1 MERKKPKVLFLST
14 GNATRSQIAEGFLRA
29 LGSAHFDVMSAG
41 VEPGPLNPVA
51 IEVMKER
58 GIDISEHEPT
68 NVAQSLK
75 EHFAYVIT
83 VCDAAKE
90 RSPIFPF
97 TPRLL
102 HWSIKDP
109 AAAEGSLEERVE
121 VFRHVR
127 DEIEDKIRQFI
138 TDTAQTND
146 SQLSIP

>member
-109 AAAEGSLEERVE
+109 ATAEGSLEQRVE

-127 DEIEDKIRQFI
+127 DEIENKIKQFI
-138 TDTAQTND
+138 ADTAQAND

>member
-14 GNATRSQIAEGFLRA
+14 GNATRSQMAEGFLRA
-29 LGSAHFDVMSAG
+29 LRGEHFDVISAG
-41 VEPGPLNPVA
+41 VEPGPLNPIA
-51 IEVMKER
+51 CAVMKER
-58 GIDISEHEPT
+58 GIDISEHEPK

-102 HWSIKDP
+102 HWSIQDP
-109 AAAEGSLEERVE
+109 AAAQGSQSKEWKSSAAYETRS
-121 VFRHVR
+121 RAR
-127 DEIEDKIRQFI
+127 SS
-138 TDTAQTND
+138 N
-146 SQLSIP
+146 S

>member
-29 LGSAHFDVMSAG
+29 LGCAHFEVMSAG

-58 GIDISEHEPT
+58 GIDISEQEPM
-68 NVAQSLK
+68 NVGQSLK

-109 AAAEGSLEERVE
+109 AIDEGSPEQRIE
-121 VFRHVR
+121 VFRR
-127 DEIEDKIRQFI
+127 AR
-138 TDTAQTND
+138 
-146 SQLSIP
+146 

>member
-14 GNATRSQIAEGFLRA
+14 GNATRSQMAEGFLRTLA
-29 LGSAHFDVMSAG
+29 SGHFEVMSAG

-51 IEVMKER
+51 CGVMNER
-58 GIDISEHEPT
+58 GIDISEQEPT

-102 HWSIKDP
+102 HWSIQDP
-109 AAAEGSLEERVE
+109 GAAQGSPEQRME
-121 VFRHVR
+121 VFRRVR
-127 DEIEDKIRQFI
+127 DEIEGKIKQFI
-138 TDTAQTND
+138 ADTGRTTGN
-146 SQLSIP
+146 QLPIA